1 MENILSYLELS
12 GKEIIFLGDTNC
24 DLLSDRVHMK
34 ELYDGFGFKQLID
47 KPTRETLKTKTLID
61 HAATTQPG
69 NIVESGIYKVCVS
82 DHYLIY
88 CVRKLRGKI
97 EKSPKLFE
105 SRQLKWFNKEK
116 FLEDLGQVYWE
127 DLVDYDNP
135 DAIVY
140 LWTKMFTGI
149 LDKHAP
155 LRKRKGK
162 NTYSPW
168 VTTDL
173 VKKRRSRDILKK
185 RALAL
190 NSEILMH
197 AYRNLRNQVNR
208 ENERLKQ
215 QYFSNE
221 IKRVE
226 GDTKGTWKTVNKLLN
241 KRSKTTEI
249 PYLEEDGEIITDPQN
264 TADKLNTYFS
274 TIGEKVNSTFTAND
288 NSSLPPQVNSR
299 LRFKIITEIS
309 VLKAI
314 KALKPKRSFGPDKV
328 SSFFIRIA
336 APVIAKSLSNIY
348 NTSIRSGVFP
358 KDWKIAKV
366 APIFKSG
373 SKSQMGNYRPIS
385 VLPTLARIFEKL
397 VSTRINLQTT

>member
-1 MENILSYLELS
+1 M
-12 GKEIIFLGDTNC
+12 
-24 DLLSDRVHMK
+24 
-34 ELYDGFGFKQLID
+34 
-47 KPTRETLKTKTLID
+47 
-61 HAATTQPG
+61 
-69 NIVESGIYKVCVS
+69 
-82 DHYLIY
+82 
-88 CVRKLRGKI
+88 RKFRGKI
-97 EKSPKLFE
+97 EKSPKIFE
-105 SRQLKWFNKEK
+105 SRQLKCFNKEK
-116 FLEDLGQVYWE
+116 YLEDLGQMYWE

-162 NTYSPW
+162 NTYSPL

-173 VKKRRSRDILKK
+173 VKKRRSRDILTK

-197 AYRNLRNQVNR
+197 AHRNLRNQVNR

-221 IKRVE
+221 IKRAE
-226 GDTKGTWKTVNKLLN
+226 GDIKGTWKTVNKLLN
-241 KRSKTTEI
+241 KGSKTTEI
-249 PYLEEDGEIITDPQN
+249 PYLEEDWEIITDPQN
-264 TADKLNTYFS
+264 TADRLNTYFL
-274 TIGEKVNSTFTAND
+274 TTGEKLNSTFTAND

-299 LRFKIITEIS
+299 FRFKIITEFS

-328 SSFFIRIA
+328 SSFFIKIA
-336 APVIAKSLSNIY
+336 APVTAKSLANIY
-348 NTSIRSGVFP
+348 NTSIRSGIFP

-373 SKSQMGNYRPIS
+373 SKSEMGNYRPIS
-385 VLPTLARIFEKL
+385 VLPTLARIFERL
-397 VSTRINLQTT
+397 